1 MKKNFLLAISFL
13 IILAGNA
20 QNSGAD
26 NFKNLWAT
34 ANDPLA
40 RFDQLNKQYENL
52 LLTGNGNV
60 DSAASLEMLDIAQD
74 LDNDSLLAISYN
86 ILGNYFCFNK
96 GEYSIGL
103 EYLFKA
109 IPLAGKFNDARR
121 VSSLFFDIG
130 AIYAQLNNPNEAI
143 TYNRKGAA
151 NLPSKNS
158 AMYDFMIRQYQ
169 DNMSSSF
176 LQLKQPDSALHYA
189 QALNETNLGS
199 RSRHYDAIALRNFA
213 AVYEQLGDKA
223 LAQIYYNKA
232 VALADSLL
240 SYNNKLATK
249 RSYANFLLNNNNTG
263 EAKVQARE
271 LLQMGGQTNNN
282 EMKEAGAGLLRRVYD
297 QLNQIDSAYFYSRME
312 STIHAS
318 IFSQDNLNKIEALNF
333 NEKLRSME
341 EADRIADL
349 AERRWL
355 NMQYVLIAFGIICFI
370 MLFLLLSRS
379 FITNHKIIE
388 FLGVIALL
396 IVFEFLNMLLHPV
409 VEKATDHSPLLM
421 LLALVCI
428 AAMLVPLHHRLE
440 KWATARLVE
449 KNKMI
454 RLAEARKTIEQL
466 EKPGHN

>member
-1 MKKNFLLAISFL
+1 MKKNLLLAISCLIFL
-13 IILAGNA
+13 AAKA
-20 QNSGAD
+20 QNSGTD
-26 NFKNLWAT
+26 GFKNLLAAT
-34 ANDPLA
+34 SDPLV
-40 RFDQLNKQYENL
+40 RFDLLNKQYENL
-52 LLTGNGNV
+52 LVTGNGNV
-60 DSAASLEMLDIAQD
+60 DSAASLEMLGIAQE

-86 ILGNYFCFNK
+86 ILGSYFCVNK

-130 AIYAQLNNPNEAI
+130 AIYGQLNNPKEAI
-143 TYNRKGAA
+143 MYNRKGAA
-151 NLPSKNS
+151 NLPARNN

-169 DNMSSSF
+169 DNMANSF

-189 QALNETNLGS
+189 QALNETNMRLKS
-199 RSRHYDAIALRNFA
+199 RQYDAIALRNFA
-213 AVYEQLGDKA
+213 AVYEQLGDKE
-223 LAQIYYNKA
+223 LAQIYYHKA

-249 RSYANFLLNNNNTG
+249 KTYANFLLNNNKIG
-263 EAKVQARE
+263 EARIQARD
-271 LLQMGGQTNNN
+271 LLRMGDEVSNN
-282 EMKEAGAGLLRRVYD
+282 EMKEAAAGLLRRVYD

-349 AERRWL
+349 EERRWM

-409 VEKATDHSPLLM
+409 VEKATDHSPWLM
-421 LLALVCI
+421 LLVLVCI
-428 AAMLVPLHHRLE
+428 AALLVPLHHRLE

-449 KNKMI
+449 KNKLI
-454 RLAEARKTIEQL
+454 RLAAARKTIEQL